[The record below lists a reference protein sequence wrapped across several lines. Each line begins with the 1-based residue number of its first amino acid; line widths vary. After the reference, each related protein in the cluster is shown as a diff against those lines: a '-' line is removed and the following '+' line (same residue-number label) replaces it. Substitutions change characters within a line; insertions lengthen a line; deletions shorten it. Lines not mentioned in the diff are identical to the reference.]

1 MMARVLQFALV
12 CAGSLVASGPFE
24 YLLFPPA
31 AANARNSE
39 ADILMLRDGRLM
51 IAWSQFLSSSSS
63 DWAPARIPVMFS
75 RDDGRTWY
83 GKETLQENI
92 GKINVMCPDLLRL
105 RSGKIL
111 FTFWVLNSPADSQVM
126 YRLSNDDGKT
136 WTAPKRIPAS
146 PAPMYWMNQHDTSIQ
161 LRSGRI
167 LNPLYFTSDYR
178 VDKYIRV
185 QAYYS
190 DDEGGS
196 WKASRAIIDIPES
209 TRGAEEPVVVE
220 RKDGSI
226 LMLIRNITGHVYQS
240 RSSDGGE
247 TWTKPEPTSLVAP
260 RSPISVKR
268 IPSTGD
274 LLSVWNEST
283 DKRWPLNVAVSKDD
297 GLTWGRSKTLDA
309 TPGVTFAY
317 TSIAFVKD
325 QVLFSYYVG
334 QPRQGPT
341 EQESK
346 DTFALKLKSVPVG
359 WFYE

>member
-1 MMARVLQFALV
+1 
-12 CAGSLVASGPFE
+12 
-24 YLLFPPA
+24 
-31 AANARNSE
+31 
-39 ADILMLRDGRLM
+39 MLRDGRLM

-83 GKETLQENI
+83 GKATLQENI

-111 FTFWVLNSPADSQVM
+111 FTFWVLNSPADAQVM
-126 YRLSNDDGKT
+126 YRLSSDDGKT
-136 WTAPKRIPAS
+136 WTAPKPIPAS

-178 VDKYIRV
+178 IDKHIRV

-196 WKASRAIIDIPES
+196 WKASRTIIDIPES

-226 LMLIRNITGHVYQS
+226 LMLIRNITGHVYQA

-247 TWTKPEPTSLVAP
+247 TWTKPEPTSLGAP

-274 LLSVWNEST
+274 LLTVWNQST
-283 DKRWPLNVAVSKDD
+283 DKRWPLNVAISKDD
-297 GLTWGRSKTLDA
+297 GLTWGRSKTLDS

-346 DTFALKLKSVPVG
+346 DTFALKLKSVPVT